1 MEKAEEL
8 FSIVCAGQQQRAL
21 QSAGKTGD
29 ATVSGTAAEV
39 SAAGGLAV
47 VSSEEYALYSR
58 DGSEKTRVKAGTCIL
73 KDFGRTAK
81 NPVLKDL
88 SCAQSFSKRA
98 EWELE
103 QERLRA
109 MSAEAG
115 EPAAADPAA
124 SEPTTTSTTFASP
137 SPASLG
143 EDGADSAGT
152 GSTPDVAEDVEDT
165 PSVTGEKARIT
176 MGELSALFENRQ
188 RVLQEQKTATATGA
202 MSAGEAGDG
211 EAEVTVS
218 MQSLSVAEAPRESN
232 DGKGILSL
240 RSVFA
245 EETRLTNW
253 NGDFKG

>member
-1 MEKAEEL
+1 
-8 FSIVCAGQQQRAL
+8 
-21 QSAGKTGD
+21 
-29 ATVSGTAAEV
+29 
-39 SAAGGLAV
+39 V

-115 EPAAADPAA
+115 ETPADTAA
-124 SEPTTTSTTFASP
+124 TFASP

-143 EDGADSAGT
+143 EDGADSAAT
-152 GSTPDVAEDVEDT
+152 GSTPDGAEGTEDT
-165 PSVTGEKARIT
+165 PSVAGEKARIT
-176 MGELSALFENRQ
+176 MEELSALFENRQ

-202 MSAGEAGDG
+202 MAAGEAGDG

-218 MQSLSVAEAPRESN
+218 MQSLSVAEAPREGS

-240 RSVFA
+240 RSVFT